1 MPEMLKYP
9 PFKQELLKQ
18 WGEIRDKL
26 PELINYINE
35 QREYLRIAAQA
46 NWHIHEQNLIDDNR
60 RENSDEFI
68 PSDEAI
74 DRMIQYLRL
83 KWEFIDNNIAN
94 L

>member
-1 MPEMLKYP
+1 M
-9 PFKQELLKQ
+9 
-18 WGEIRDKL
+18 
-26 PELINYINE
+26 
-35 QREYLRIAAQA
+35 RISAQA
-46 NWHIHEQNLIDDNR
+46 NWFIHEQNLIDDNR
-60 RENSDEFI
+60 RENGDEFI